1 MKASFFVSVAGT
13 DVTGN
18 FSADTTE
25 ISVTDSSGQTADTAQ
40 ITLGD
45 KDGHLALPG
54 IGDAIQIGLGWGA
67 PVLIFEGF
75 VDDVSSSGSRGG
87 GRTLSVSA
95 KSADTVKGKVKE
107 PAEKHEDDTT
117 FGDVAKK
124 WGKAAGLGEVFVHGD
139 LAGIQRKYWS
149 MNNESFAA
157 WGERQ
162 ARALGATFKI
172 IGPRGIFV
180 PRSAGVSANGR
191 PLVPVVARAGDNL
204 LSWNIKPLLG
214 RPQHKEFRTR
224 HFDVRQG
231 SWKDSK
237 ESASYQT
244 YADAVATYRYSE
256 PDPDQAGERSGSD
269 EKESD
274 RERGG
279 GSVEIVGNPLAQA
292 EAPCQIVGARPGV
305 DGSYTIE
312 SVTHTHSRGG
322 GFESS
327 LTLKRPE
334 EGAGTD
340 TR

>member
-1 MKASFFVSVAGT
+1 MRASYYIAVGGT

-18 FSADTTE
+18 FTADATD
-25 ISVTDSSGQTADTAQ
+25 ISVTDSSGETADTAS
-40 ITLGD
+40 ISLAD
-45 KDGHLALPG
+45 DNGHIRLPG
-54 IGDAIQIGLGWGA
+54 IGDPIEIGLGWGA
-67 PVLIFEGF
+67 PTFVFEGF

-87 GRTLSVSA
+87 GRTLTISA
-95 KSADTVKGKVKE
+95 KSADTVKSKIKE

-117 FGDVAKK
+117 FGAVAKK
-124 WGKAAGLGEVFVHGD
+124 WGQAAGLGQVIVHGD
-139 LAGIQRKYWS
+139 LAGISRPYWS

-162 ARALGATFKI
+162 ARAMGATFKI
-172 IGPRGIFV
+172 VGSRGIFV
-180 PRSAGVSANGR
+180 PRSAGVSATGR
-191 PLVPVVARAGDNL
+191 PLVAIRAAFGDNL
-204 LSWNIKPLLG
+204 LSWNIKPALG
-214 RPQHKEFRTR
+214 RPQHTEFRSR
-224 HFDVRQG
+224 WFDRRAAE
-231 SWKDSK
+231 WKDQRK
-237 ESASYQT
+237 GASYDT
-244 YADAVATYRYSE
+244 SADASLTFRFTE
-256 PDPDQAGERSGSD
+256 PDEGQSGTRSGSN

-312 SVTHTHSRGG
+312 SVTHKLSRGG
-322 GFESS
+322 GYQSS

-334 EGAGTD
+334 AGAD